1 MRFWKDCI
9 AEVRRRGMDCEKYF
23 NDCVMGWLR
32 QGRAYKVASTEM
44 AQISVWE
51 EGVLSNLIS
60 GLI

>member
-1 MRFWKDCI
+1 
-9 AEVRRRGMDCEKYF
+9 MDCEKYF
-23 NDCVMGWLR
+23 NDCVMGWRR
-32 QGRAYKVASTEM
+32 QGRAYKVASTEV